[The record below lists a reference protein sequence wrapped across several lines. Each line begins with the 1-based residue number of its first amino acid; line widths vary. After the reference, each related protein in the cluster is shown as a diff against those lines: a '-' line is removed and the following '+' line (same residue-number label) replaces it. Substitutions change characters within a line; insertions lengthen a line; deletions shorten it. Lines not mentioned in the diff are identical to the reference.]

1 MNRKVR
7 AHFLLFFTAFIWGS
21 AFVAQS
27 VGMEHVGPFTFNTI
41 RMFISGIALTP
52 LMLILNRGGKNDIN
66 VLESSQVAQVT
77 NQSPAQSKKTLYFA
91 GLLCGIILFSGST
104 FQQIGLVYTTA
115 GKAGFITTMYII
127 MVPLLGVFMKKKIG
141 KRIWFCVILAVI
153 GIYLLCLVEDLQMNK
168 GDFLMLFSA
177 LSYAI
182 HIIVI
187 DHYSHKTDSL
197 KLSHMQF
204 FVCAFISL
212 VPMFIFETPDII
224 NISMA
229 WLPLLYAG
237 VLSGAVGFTFQ
248 IIAQKDI
255 KPTVAALI
263 MSFESVF
270 AVLTGFVILSEIL
283 SAQELFGCLLM
294 FIAIIIAQLPEK
306 RTVSQTIK
314 IE

>member
-1 MNRKVR
+1 MSRKVR
-7 AHFLLFFTAFIWGS
+7 AHFLLFLTAFIWGS

-27 VGMEHVGPFTFNTI
+27 VGMDHLGPFTFNAV
-41 RMFISGIALTP
+41 RMFIAGIALTP
-52 LMLILNRGGKNDIN
+52 FILFLRKNEPSISESPK
-66 VLESSQVAQVT
+66 LEQNAIT
-77 NQSPAQSKKTLYFA
+77 TPDGDKKNLYFA
-91 GLLCGIILFSGST
+91 GIICGVILFSGST
-104 FQQIGLVYTTA
+104 FQQVGLLYTTA

-127 MVPLLGVFMKKKIG
+127 MVPLLGVFMKKRIG

-153 GIYLLCLVEDLQMNK
+153 GIYLLCLVEDLQMNR

-187 DHYSHKTDSL
+187 DHFSNRIDSL

-212 VPMFIFETPDII
+212 IPMFIFESPEIS
-224 NISMA
+224 NI
-229 WLPLLYAG
+229 WLAKIPLLYAG
-237 VLSGAVGFTFQ
+237 VLSGALGFTLQ

-263 MSFESVF
+263 MSFEAVF
-270 AVLTGFVILSEIL
+270 AVLTGFVILSEVL
-283 SAQELFGCLLM
+283 SSQELIGCVLM
-294 FIAIIIAQLPEK
+294 FIAIIIAQLPQDSLRLPTK
-306 RTVSQTIK
+306 K
-314 IE
+314 L